1 MEAVMQ
7 DIFLTI
13 PKSDLSFLQEL
24 AIRMGW
30 KMQVKEERLDEL
42 RLAKRKEIDA
52 KLDEL
57 QVTGSLRR
65 LVGVVPDTGNKNW
78 KKEKEEYL
86 QEKMDL

>member
-1 MEAVMQ
+1 MEAAMQ
-7 DIFLTI
+7 DIFLTV
-13 PKSDLSFLQEL
+13 PKSDLSFLQQL
-24 AIRMGW
+24 AMRMGW

-65 LVGVVPDTGNKNW
+65 LVGAIPDTGDKNW
-78 KKEKEEYL
+78 KQEKEEYL
-86 QEKMDL
+86 QEK